1 MTDPIMRELARG
13 LAFFAAML
21 IVGSTILVWAR

>member
-1 MTDPIMRELARG
+1 MTDPVLREIARG

-21 IVGSTILVWAR
+21 IVGSAILVWAR